1 MKRAE
6 MVRNEKGERM
16 RFVFVMDTLDRVTH
30 DKDTTFAFI
39 QSAQAREH
47 ESYHCL
53 PKDLFVV
60 GGEVW
65 ALVHRVEIL
74 DGWPHIALKKE
85 GGPLRFRLADIDAV
99 FIRKDPPFDQA
110 YFYATLLL
118 ESARGG
124 PLVINDPRGLRDAN
138 EKLYA
143 LHFPEWTPRTM
154 VAADRETIHEF
165 VRDIGGHAVIKPLD
179 GAGGMGVMQLR
190 SDDKN
195 ARAIVDLLTA
205 EGQKLAMV
213 QEFLP
218 AVAVG
223 DKRVLLLDGEPLG
236 AILRV
241 PRADEIRSNIHVG
254 GTVVPTDLTPRE
266 LDLVKAIAP
275 RLRADGLIFV
285 GLDVIG
291 ERLTEVNVTSPTGIQ
306 ELGRFLGTRPS
317 DKVMQW
323 VEARAKQRLM

>member
-1 MKRAE
+1 
-6 MVRNEKGERM
+6 M

-39 QSAQAREH
+39 QSAQARGH
-47 ESYHCL
+47 ESLHCL
-53 PKDLFVV
+53 PKDLFAL

-65 ALVHRVEIL
+65 ATAHRIEIL
-74 DGWPHIALKKE
+74 DRWPHIALKKE
-85 GGPLRFRLADIDAV
+85 DGPRRVRLAETEAV

-124 PLVINDPRGLRDAN
+124 PLIINDPRGLRDAN

-143 LHFPEWTPRTM
+143 LHFPEWTPRTL
-154 VAADRETIHEF
+154 VTADRDMIHEF

-195 ARAIVDLLTA
+195 ARAIADLLTA
-205 EGQKLAMV
+205 EGQKIAMV

-218 AVAVG
+218 AVTVG

-254 GTVVPTDLTPRE
+254 GSVVPTDLTPRE
-266 LDLVKAIAP
+266 ADLVRSIAP
-275 RLRADGLIFV
+275 KLRADGLIFV

-306 ELGRFLGTRPS
+306 ELGRFLGSRPS
-317 DKVMQW
+317 DKVIEW
-323 VEARAKQRLM
+323 VEARAKRQGS

>member
-1 MKRAE
+1 
-6 MVRNEKGERM
+6 M
-16 RFVFVMDTLDRVTH
+16 RFVFVMDTLDRVSH

-39 QSAQAREH
+39 RAAQARGH
-47 ESYHCL
+47 QSFHCL
-53 PKDLFVV
+53 PKDIYVA
-60 GGEVW
+60 GGE
-65 ALVHRVEIL
+65 AFATAHPVEVL
-74 DGWPHIALKKE
+74 EQYPHIVLHKDA
-85 GGPLRFRLADIDAV
+85 GPQRLCLSEVSAV

-118 ESARGG
+118 ESARGKT
-124 PLVINDPRGLRDAN
+124 VIMNDPRGLRDAN

-143 LHFPEWTPRTM
+143 LQFPEWTPRTI
-154 VAADRETIHEF
+154 VTADRDMIHDFTRE
-165 VRDIGGHAVIKPLD
+165 VGGQSVIKPLD
-179 GAGGMGVMQLR
+179 GAGGMGVMQVR
-190 SDDKN
+190 TDDKN

-205 EGQKLAMV
+205 EGQRLAMV

-218 AVAVG
+218 AVTQG

-241 PRADEIRSNIHVG
+241 PRSDEIRSNIHVG
-254 GTVVPTDLTPRE
+254 GSVVPTKLTARE
-266 LDLVKAIAP
+266 AELVRSIAP

-306 ELGRFLGTRPS
+306 ELGRFTGTYPS
-317 DKVMQW
+317 DKVIAW
-323 VEARAKQRLM
+323 VEARAKG

>member
-1 MKRAE
+1 VLLR
-6 MVRNEKGERM
+6 
-16 RFVFVMDTLDRVTH
+16 
-30 DKDTTFAFI
+30 
-39 QSAQAREH
+39 
-47 ESYHCL
+47 
-53 PKDLFVV
+53 
-60 GGEVW
+60 
-65 ALVHRVEIL
+65 
-74 DGWPHIALKKE
+74 E
-85 GGPLRFRLADIDAV
+85 GGSSRVRLGETEAV

-110 YFYATLLL
+110 YYYATLLL
-118 ESARGG
+118 ESARGST
-124 PLVINDPRGLRDAN
+124 LIINDPRGLRDAN

-143 LHFPEWTPRTM
+143 LHFPEWTPRTL
-154 VAADRETIHEF
+154 VTADRDMIHEF
-165 VRDIGGHAVIKPLD
+165 VRDVGGHAVIKPLD

-195 ARAIVDLLTA
+195 ARAIADLLTA
-205 EGQKLAMV
+205 EGQKIAMV

-218 AVAVG
+218 AVSVG

-254 GTVVPTDLTPRE
+254 GSVVPTDLTLRE
-266 LDLVKAIAP
+266 AELVKAIAP

-306 ELGRFLGTRPS
+306 ELGRFTGTQPS
-317 DKVMQW
+317 DKVIAW
-323 VEARAKQRLM
+323 AEAKAKRR

>member
-1 MKRAE
+1 
-6 MVRNEKGERM
+6 M

-39 QSAQAREH
+39 QSAQARGH

-53 PKDLFVV
+53 PKDLYVI
-60 GGEVW
+60 GGEVY
-65 ALVHRVEIL
+65 ATVHRIEIL
-74 DGWPHIALKKE
+74 DRWPYIILQKE
-85 GGPLRFRLADIDAV
+85 SGPRRMRLAETEAV

-124 PLVINDPRGLRDAN
+124 PLLINDPRGLRDAN

-143 LHFPEWTPRTM
+143 LHFPEWTPRTL
-154 VAADRETIHEF
+154 VTADRDVIHDF

-195 ARAIVDLLTA
+195 ARAIADMLTA

-218 AVAVG
+218 AVTVG

-241 PRADEIRSNIHVG
+241 PRHDEIRSNIHVG
-254 GTVVPTDLTPRE
+254 GSVVPTDLTPRE
-266 LDLVKAIAP
+266 ADLVRAIAP
-275 RLRADGLIFV
+275 KLREDGLIFV

-306 ELGRFLGTRPS
+306 ELGRFLGARPA
-317 DKVMQW
+317 DKVIDW
-323 VEARAKQRLM
+323 VEAKVGSKRA